1 MRRCLQHCD
10 PVCHTLVA
18 WRHTGLF
25 LCHRAVARRHRAAAL
40 TQRPEPAA
48 WTRPHP
54 LPSSVTRVAGT
65 PAPADEALSILRSDD
80 SQLLDLVAA
89 ARRNVCAMPE
99 LTPTTTTSTPRS
111 RTTKTSA
118 QPTRGTNALRPS
130 AAHTKPACRRST
142 HVPRQGA
149 AHGRRSRNA
158 PQDAAHDAPA
168 AEVPA
173 TLPCG
178 KSAPPAGASAGDG
191 SVTVPTIRR
200 RGAGTALA
208 PNA

>member
-89 ARRNVCAMPE
+89 ARRSACALRDRLRAHRQAHAEAMGGAADDAP
-99 LTPTTTTSTPRS
+99 
-111 RTTKTSA
+111 SA
-118 QPTRGTNALRPS
+118 Q
-130 AAHTKPACRRST
+130 
-142 HVPRQGA
+142 
-149 AHGRRSRNA
+149 
-158 PQDAAHDAPA
+158 
-168 AEVPA
+168 VPA

-178 KSAPPAGASAGDG
+178 KSAPPAGTSAAGD
-191 SVTVPTIRR
+191 SVTAPTIRR
-200 RGAGTALA
+200 RGAGTVLA